1 MQRSIRRALVSV
13 YDKQGVV
20 ALCRELHAANVEI
33 LSSGGTARLLESG
46 DVPVVRVADYTGSPE
61 ILDGRVKTLH
71 PRIHAGILA
80 VRSSSEHM
88 DELGRHEIEPID
100 LVVVNLYPFRETVA
114 SPGASHDDIVEMI
127 DIGGPTLIRAASKN
141 HRDVGVVVDPADYDE
156 IVSRIREHG
165 ALPDDLRQRLAVKAF
180 LHTSTYDAAIHDYL
194 SSRTAADRADSSE
207 GPFPDLFRLE
217 LHKAQDLRYGE
228 NPHQRAAFY
237 RETGS
242 TAAFPSVAHA
252 KQLQGKALSFNNLL
266 DFDAALDLAAG
277 LRDAGCVVVKHGNPC
292 GVALGLEPG
301 VAFRR
306 ALECDPV
313 SAFGGV
319 IAFNRPVDA
328 AAAKAITEAF
338 YEGVIAPGFDPAS
351 REVLA
356 KKKKLRV
363 LATGDLTGYARHG
376 FDIRR
381 VNGGV
386 LLQDWDPGGESV
398 REAEVATERKPS
410 DEEWRAL
417 EFAWTVVR
425 HVKSNAIVFGNEDR
439 LLGVGAGQMSRVDSV
454 RIGIEK
460 ARVPLEGAVMASDA
474 FFPFRDGV
482 DVAAEAGVKAV
493 VQPGGSIRDKEVI
506 AAADEHGIAMVF
518 TGRRHFRH

>member
-1 MQRSIRRALVSV
+1 
-13 YDKQGVV
+13 
-20 ALCRELHAANVEI
+20 
-33 LSSGGTARLLESG
+33 
-46 DVPVVRVADYTGSPE
+46 
-61 ILDGRVKTLH
+61 
-71 PRIHAGILA
+71 
-80 VRSSSEHM
+80 
-88 DELGRHEIEPID
+88 
-100 LVVVNLYPFRETVA
+100 
-114 SPGASHDDIVEMI
+114 
-127 DIGGPTLIRAASKN
+127 
-141 HRDVGVVVDPADYDE
+141 
-156 IVSRIREHG
+156 
-165 ALPDDLRQRLAVKAF
+165 
-180 LHTSTYDAAIHDYL
+180 
-194 SSRTAADRADSSE
+194 
-207 GPFPDLFRLE
+207 
-217 LHKAQDLRYGE
+217 
-228 NPHQRAAFY
+228 
-237 RETGS
+237 
-242 TAAFPSVAHA
+242 VAHGR
-252 KQLQGKALSFNNLL
+252 QLQGKELSFNNLL
-266 DFDAALDLAAG
+266 DFDAALNLAAD
-277 LRDAGCVVVKHGNPC
+277 LRDGACVVVKHGNPC

-338 YEGVIAPGFDPAS
+338 YEGVIAPAFDPDS

-363 LATGDLTGYARHG
+363 LATGDLTGYTRHG
-376 FDIRR
+376 FDVRR

-386 LLQDWDPGGESV
+386 LLQDWDPGGKSV
-398 REAEVATERKPS
+398 RDGEVATQRKPS

-460 ARVPLEGAVMASDA
+460 ARVPLDGAVMASDA

-493 VQPGGSIRDKEVI
+493 VQPGGSIRDKEVV
-506 AAADEHGIAMVF
+506 AAANEHGIAMVF